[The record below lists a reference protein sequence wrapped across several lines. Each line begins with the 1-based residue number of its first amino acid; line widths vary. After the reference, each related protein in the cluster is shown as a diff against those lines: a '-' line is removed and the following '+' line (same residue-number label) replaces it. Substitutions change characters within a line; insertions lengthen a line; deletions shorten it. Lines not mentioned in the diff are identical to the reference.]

1 MDFDDTLRTCRQR
14 KVAPPGSAL
23 PAWISSSL
31 IIRQVSGK
39 NCAAPSRLRPCRI
52 GLINEETL
60 TLLLDPPLSTE
71 AEVLSA
77 LLRRLPLVEP
87 FPARGPGAANL
98 RETARLALRT
108 RMKA

>member
-1 MDFDDTLRTCRQR
+1 VDLLLADHPAGER
-14 KVAPPGSAL
+14 KKMRCALEVAAVPH
-23 PAWISSSL
+23 WF
-31 IIRQVSGK
+31 
-39 NCAAPSRLRPCRI
+39 
-52 GLINEETL
+52 NEETL

-87 FPARGPGAANL
+87 FPARGPGAANV